1 LRCDGPQRVIT
12 KRKGSLYRPGYR
24 SPDWIKVP
32 IRRTDEFIVMGYLAA
47 SPNRL
52 SSPILAQ

>member
-1 LRCDGPQRVIT
+1 MEVCTTMGLEGLVM

-32 IRRTDEFIVMGYLAA
+32 IRHTE
-47 SPNRL
+47 
-52 SSPILAQ
+52 